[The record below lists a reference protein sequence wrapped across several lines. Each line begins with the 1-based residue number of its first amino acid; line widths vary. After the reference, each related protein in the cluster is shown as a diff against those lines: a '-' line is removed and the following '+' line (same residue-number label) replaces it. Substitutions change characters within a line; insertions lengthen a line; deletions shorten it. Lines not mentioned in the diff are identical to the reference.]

1 MMAKLM
7 TDKTDNGL
15 FQNRYRIPSSR
26 ASWHDY
32 GGGVYFIT
40 ICTAGRLCYFG
51 EIADGEMRMSEI
63 GRYTDACIRKIESL
77 HTDISVPIYQIMP
90 NHVHLVVIIEDITN
104 LIKKETPQCDV
115 STARTSMRNAEMH
128 QVANAC
134 GYLSHVLSRF
144 KSAVTKYAHLNGIPF
159 GWQARFHDRIV
170 RNQDELN
177 RIAEYIENNVA
188 NWNSDELNG

>member
-40 ICTAGRLCYFG
+40 ICTSGRVCYFG

-115 STARTSMRNAEMH
+115 STA
-128 QVANAC
+128 
-134 GYLSHVLSRF
+134 
-144 KSAVTKYAHLNGIPF
+144 KKYASNLPQN
-159 GWQARFHDRIV
+159 
-170 RNQDELN
+170 N
-177 RIAEYIENNVA
+177 RIWDQPVETSYHGV
-188 NWNSDELNG
+188 SDNTNIRQASTHL

>member
-1 MMAKLM
+1 
-7 TDKTDNGL
+7 
-15 FQNRYRIPSSR
+15 
-26 ASWHDY
+26 
-32 GGGVYFIT
+32 
-40 ICTAGRLCYFG
+40 
-51 EIADGEMRMSEI
+51 
-63 GRYTDACIRKIESL
+63 
-77 HTDISVPIYQIMP
+77 
-90 NHVHLVVIIEDITN
+90 
-104 LIKKETPQCDV
+104 
-115 STARTSMRNAEMH
+115 MH